1 MSLRIDVREAGDVT
15 VLELT
20 GHLVLGLESQTLSQ
34 RVKQLVAEGK
44 KKIVVNAKN
53 VAFIDSCG
61 VGELVA
67 AYTTLKK
74 NEGAFKLASP
84 QKMVSEVLRLSRLP
98 TVIEVFDTEEKALA
112 SFA

>member
-1 MSLRIDVREAGDVT
+1 MSLRIDARNVGEVT

-34 RVKQLVAEGK
+34 RVKQLVAEQK
-44 KKIVVNAKN
+44 TRIVVNLKN

-67 AYTTLKK
+67 SYTTLKK
-74 NEGAFKLASP
+74 NNGALKLAAP
-84 QKMVSEVLRLSRLP
+84 QKMVFEVLRLARLP
-98 TVIEVFDTEEKALA
+98 TIVEVFDTEELAVA
-112 SFA
+112 SFV